1 MSTMATHEELSA
13 RYPDVLFTN
22 LPPGTHGTGA
32 VWEVRSRG
40 SDTIIM
46 YAHTDEQA
54 DRYAKVVARAVK
66 YPGQMG

>member
-1 MSTMATHEELSA
+1 MATHEELSS
-13 RYPDVLFTN
+13 RYPDVLFTD

-46 YAHTDEQA
+46 YAHTDDQA